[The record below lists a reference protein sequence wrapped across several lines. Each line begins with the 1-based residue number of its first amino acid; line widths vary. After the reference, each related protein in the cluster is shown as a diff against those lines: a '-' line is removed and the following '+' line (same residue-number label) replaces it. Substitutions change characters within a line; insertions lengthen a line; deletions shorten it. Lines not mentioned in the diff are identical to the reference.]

1 MPFSTG
7 THNNKATAGW
17 TYQKSKDVF
26 TFPSNPGVQVL
37 LKPVDYSHETFPSDS
52 AGALLVN
59 PLCRFA
65 CIFFTYVMQAKIYSD
80 KQV

>member
-7 THNNKATAGW
+7 THNNKAIAGW

-26 TFPSNPGVQVL
+26 TFLSIPRVQVL
-37 LKPVDYSHETFPSDS
+37 LKPVDYSHETLPLHS

-65 CIFFTYVMQAKIYSD
+65 CIFFTRYAS
-80 KQV
+80 